1 MHACERAIAEL
12 AGRQDNLVTRE
23 QLLTI
28 GLGRGA
34 IAHRLAAGR
43 WRHVH
48 PGVYLIAPAP
58 LQLRA
63 RARAALLA
71 CGDGATVS
79 HTTAAGLWE
88 MLPGT
93 DDVHVTVPGRHTGP
107 REGVRVHRTAALD
120 PDEIALRHGLRLTS
134 PARTI
139 CDLAGMV
146 STHETEAA
154 LTEARVQ
161 RLVTDHQ
168 LHAVIKRAPTL
179 KGSAVVRA
187 LLRAETETGYTR
199 SRAERAVVELTRAAG
214 LPPPLLNQRLLGYL
228 ADFLWPQYQLVLE
241 VDGYRYHGHRAA
253 FERDRRRDQLMV
265 SSGYRVLRITWR
277 QLRDEQLFVVAR
289 LAQAMAAGPLSR

>member
-1 MHACERAIAEL
+1 MHARERAIGEL

-34 IAHRLAAGR
+34 IAHRLSAGR
-43 WRHVH
+43 WRRVH
-48 PGVYLIAPAP
+48 PGVYLVAPAP
-58 LQLRA
+58 LHLRA
-63 RARAALLA
+63 EARAAVLA
-71 CGDGATVS
+71 CGDSAAVS
-79 HTTAAGLWE
+79 HATAAGLWGI
-88 MLPGT
+88 LPET

-107 REGVRVHRTAALD
+107 REGVHVHRTAALH

-139 CDLAGMV
+139 CDLAGMAT
-146 STHETEAA
+146 THEAEAA

-161 RLVTDHQ
+161 RLVTDPQ
-168 LHAVIKRAPTL
+168 LHAVIERTPTL
-179 KGSAVVRA
+179 KGSAVIRA
-187 LLRAETETGYTR
+187 LLRAETETGYSR
-199 SRAERAVVELTRAAG
+199 SRAERAMVELTRAAG

-228 ADFLWPQYQLVLE
+228 ADFVWPQYRLVME

-289 LAQAMAAGPLSR
+289 LAQAMAVAQLSR